1 MIRIAWASVVL
12 AFATSFGVA
21 FADAPPPSSSPMPA
35 ADPIAA
41 AADAVAAKLIAGKH
55 VPGAAI
61 GVSRGGTVVFER
73 GYGYADV
80 AKRIPVTVDTR
91 FEIGSVTKQ
100 FTAACIMQLVEAGK
114 LSLDDHLGTFV
125 SDYFI
130 GRGVTVRQLLAQQS
144 GIPEYLEGPDA
155 VTAAGSQ
162 PATYATL
169 LARVSATPLEFA
181 PGTRY
186 KYSNTNYILLGRIV
200 EVASGEPYERYVREH
215 IFAPAGMTQSAFIS
229 DESSIPPMAKAYAAT
244 PSGFEP
250 APPLRDDWATS
261 AGAIVSTV
269 GDMLKWDAAL
279 LGGKIVKPAD
289 VALMRTDAKTVD
301 GTATGYAFGWLVDAV
316 GGHPRIWHNG
326 ATFGFH
332 AVNETFPTEGEA
344 IVVLVNST
352 VFVEGEIAP
361 IFAAT
366 HPDAAPPTTAAAGEL
381 PAVTAR
387 VRDWLRRFE
396 TGDIDRSQLND
407 TMNKALNQDLID
419 ASKAQLG
426 PLGTP
431 ESLVYRGKVDAD
443 GSTVYVYVATFS
455 QGTFRI
461 LMSLDATGKIS
472 GYRLVPA

>member
-1 MIRIAWASVVL
+1 MIRIAWASFVL
-12 AFATSFGVA
+12 AFATSFGIA
-21 FADAPPPSSSPMPA
+21 LADAPGPPPTPA
-35 ADPIAA
+35 AGPIAA

-61 GVSRGGTVVFER
+61 GVSSGGAVVFER

-80 AKRIPVTVDTR
+80 AKKIPVTPDTR

-144 GIPEYLEGPDA
+144 GIPEYLEGPDTVA
-155 VTAAGSQ
+155 AAGTQ

-169 LARVSATPLEFA
+169 LARVSAMPLEFA

-229 DESSIPPMAKAYAAT
+229 DESTIPSLAKAYESV
-244 PSGFEP
+244 PSGFVA
-250 APPLRDDWATS
+250 APPLRDDWATA

-269 GDMLKWDAAL
+269 GDILKWDAAL
-279 LGGKIVKPAD
+279 LAGKIVKPAD
-289 VALMRTDAKTVD
+289 VALMRTDATTVD
-301 GTATGYAFGWLVDAV
+301 GTATGYGFGWLVDSV
-316 GGHPRIWHNG
+316 GRHPRIWHNG

-352 VFVEGEIAP
+352 IFIEGDIAP

-366 HPDAAPPTTAAAGEL
+366 HPDVAPPTMSAVGEL
-381 PAVTAR
+381 PAVSAR

-407 TMNKALNQDLID
+407 TMNKGLTQDLID

-431 ESLVYRGKVDAD
+431 DSLVYLGKVDTD
-443 GSTVYVYVATFS
+443 GSTAYVYEATFS

-461 LMSLDATGKIS
+461 LMSLDAAGKIS

>member
-1 MIRIAWASVVL
+1 MGRIGWAGIV
-12 AFATSFGVA
+12 FAIAASFGPA
-21 FADAPPPSSSPMPA
+21 RADVPAPSPAPA
-35 ADPIAA
+35 VDPIAA

-55 VPGAAI
+55 VPGVAI
-61 GVSRGGTVVFER
+61 GVSNGGTVVFER

-80 AKRIPVTVDTR
+80 AKKTPVTADTQ
-91 FEIGSVTKQ
+91 FEIGSITKQ

-114 LSLDDHLGTFV
+114 LSLDDHLGSFV

-144 GIPEYLEGPDA
+144 GIPEYLDGPGA
-155 VTAAGSQ
+155 VSAAGTQ
-162 PATYATL
+162 AATYATM
-169 LARVSATPLEFA
+169 LARVSAMPLEFA

-200 EVASGEPYERYVREH
+200 EIASGEPYERYVREH
-215 IFAPAGMTQSAFIS
+215 IFAPAGMTQSAFIA
-229 DESSIPPMAKAYAAT
+229 DESTLPSMAKGYAPT
-244 PSGFEP
+244 SNGFGP
-250 APPLRDDWATS
+250 APPLRDDWAWS

-269 GDMLKWDAAL
+269 GDILKWDAAL
-279 LGGKIVKPAD
+279 LAGKIVKPAD
-289 VALMRTDAKTVD
+289 VALMRTDATTVA
-301 GTATGYAFGWLVDAV
+301 GATTGYGFGWLVDAV

-332 AVNETFPTEGEA
+332 AVNQTFPTEGEA
-344 IVVLVNST
+344 VVVLVNSA
-352 VFVEGEIAP
+352 VFVEGDIAP

-366 HPDAAPPTTAAAGEL
+366 HLDAAQPTNGAAGEL

-407 TMNKALNQDLID
+407 SMNKSLTEDLVA

-426 PLGTP
+426 PLGNP
-431 ESLVYRGKVDAD
+431 ESLVYRGKVDAN

-455 QGTFRI
+455 AGTFRI
-461 LMSLDATGKIS
+461 GIAIDATGKIAA
-472 GYRLVPA
+472 YQIVPD

>member
-1 MIRIAWASVVL
+1 MRRIVGAGIVL
-12 AFATSFGVA
+12 ALAVSFGPA
-21 FADAPPPSSSPMPA
+21 RADAPAPSPMPA

-55 VPGAAI
+55 VPGVAI
-61 GVSRGGTVVFER
+61 GVSKGGAVVFER

-80 AKRIPVTVDTR
+80 ATKIPVTADTR
-91 FEIGSVTKQ
+91 FEIGSITKQ
-100 FTAACIMQLVEAGK
+100 FTAACVMQLVEAGK

-125 SDYFI
+125 SDYFV

-144 GIPEYLEGPDA
+144 GIPDYLEGPDA
-155 VTAAGSQ
+155 VTAAGTQ

-169 LARVSATPLEFA
+169 LARVSAAPLEFA

-215 IFAPAGMTQSAFIS
+215 IFAPAGMTQSAFIG
-229 DESSIPPMAKAYAAT
+229 DESTLPAMAKAYAPT
-244 PSGFEP
+244 PSGVAP
-250 APPLRDDWATS
+250 APLLRDDWAWS

-269 GDMLKWDAAL
+269 GDILKWDDAL
-279 LGGKIVKPAD
+279 LSGKIVKPD
-289 VALMRTDAKTVD
+289 DITLMRTDAKTVD

-344 IVVLVNST
+344 VVVLVNSM
-352 VFVEGEIAP
+352 VFVEGSIAP

-366 HPDAAPPTTAAAGEL
+366 HPDAVPPTAAAPGEI

-407 TMNKALNQDLID
+407 TMNKTLGQDLID
-419 ASKAQLG
+419 TLKAQLG
-426 PLGTP
+426 PLGNP
-431 ESLVYRGKVDAD
+431 ETLVYRGKVDAD
-443 GSTVYVYVATFS
+443 GSTMYVYVATFS
-455 QGTFRI
+455 SGTFRI
-461 LMSLDATGKIS
+461 VMALDATGKIA

>member
-1 MIRIAWASVVL
+1 MIRIAWASAVL

-21 FADAPPPSSSPMPA
+21 LADVPAPSPAPA

-55 VPGAAI
+55 VPGVAI
-61 GVSRGGTVVFER
+61 GVSSGGTVVFER

-80 AKRIPVTVDTR
+80 AKKIPVTPETH

-130 GRGVTVRQLLAQQS
+130 GRGVTVRQLLTQQS
-144 GIPEYLEGPDA
+144 GIPDYLQGPDA
-155 VTAAGSQ
+155 VAAAGTQ

-215 IFAPAGMTQSAFIS
+215 IFAPAGMTESAFIG
-229 DESSIPPMAKAYAAT
+229 DESSIPSMAKAYAST
-244 PSGFEP
+244 PSGFAP

-269 GDMLKWDAAL
+269 GDILKWDAAL
-279 LGGKIVKPAD
+279 LAGKIVKPAD
-289 VALMRTDAKTVD
+289 VTLMRADATTVD
-301 GTATGYAFGWLVDAV
+301 GTTTGYGFGWLVDAV
-316 GGHPRIWHNG
+316 GGHPRVWHNG

-332 AVNETFPTEGEA
+332 AVNETFAKEGEA
-344 IVVLVNST
+344 IVVLLNSP
-352 VFVEGEIAP
+352 VFIEGDIAP
-361 IFAAT
+361 LFAAT
-366 HPDAAPPTTAAAGEL
+366 HPDVAPPTLAAAGEL

-396 TGDIDRSQLND
+396 TGDIDRSQLSD
-407 TMNKALNQDLID
+407 TMNKALSQDIID

-431 ESLVYRGKVDAD
+431 ESLVYLGKDDAD
-443 GSTVYVYVATFS
+443 GSTYYAYLATFS
-455 QGTFRI
+455 QGAFRI
-461 LMSLDATGKIS
+461 LMSLDTAGKIS

>member
-1 MIRIAWASVVL
+1 MSRSVWAGIVL
-12 AFATSFGVA
+12 ATAVTFGSA
-21 FADAPPPSSSPMPA
+21 NADAPAPSAAPS

-41 AADAVAAKLIAGKH
+41 AADAVAAKLIASKH
-55 VPGAAI
+55 VPGVAI

-80 AKRIPVTVDTR
+80 AKKIPVTPETR
-91 FEIGSVTKQ
+91 FEIGSITKQ

-144 GIPEYLEGPDA
+144 GIPEYLDGPDA
-155 VTAAGSQ
+155 VSAAGTQ

-215 IFAPAGMTQSAFIS
+215 IFAPAGMTQSAFIG
-229 DESSIPPMAKAYAAT
+229 DENTLASMAKAYAPT
-244 PSGFEP
+244 SSGVAP
-250 APPLRDDWATS
+250 APPFRDDWASS
-261 AGAIVSTV
+261 AEAIVSTV
-269 GDMLKWDAAL
+269 GDILRWDAAL
-279 LGGKIVKPAD
+279 LAGKIVKPAD
-289 VALMRTDAKTVD
+289 VELMRTDAKTVD
-301 GTATGYAFGWLVDAV
+301 GAATGYGFGWVVDAV
-316 GGHPRIWHNG
+316 GAHPRIWHNG

-332 AVNETFPTEGEA
+332 AINETFPSEGEA
-344 IVVLVNST
+344 VVVLVNST
-352 VFVEGEIAP
+352 VFVEGDIAP

-366 HPDAAPPTTAAAGEL
+366 HPDAAPPTTAAAGEI

-387 VRDWLRRFE
+387 VRDWLRRFQ

-407 TMNKALNQDLID
+407 TMNKALTEDLID

-431 ESLVYRGKVDAD
+431 ETLVYRGSVASD

-455 QGTFRI
+455 AGTFRI
-461 LMSLDATGKIS
+461 VMALDAAGKIA